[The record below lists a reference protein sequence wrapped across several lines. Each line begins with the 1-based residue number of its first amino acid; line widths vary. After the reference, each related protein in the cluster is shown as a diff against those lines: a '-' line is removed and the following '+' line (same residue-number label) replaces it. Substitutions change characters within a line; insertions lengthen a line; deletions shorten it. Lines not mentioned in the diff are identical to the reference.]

1 MNKKNEA
8 ALLGAILAATVAEQE
23 KEHFLKFESNHFDMP
38 TLNYSSG
45 IGERPFK
52 KTPLSK
58 QQQKRRAANK
68 RAKQS
73 RKRNR

>member
-1 MNKKNEA
+1 MTQKNKA

-23 KEHFLKFESNHFDMP
+23 KESFLKFENSYAGLEGL
-38 TLNYSSG
+38 TYSSG
-45 IGERPFK
+45 NGQRNFK

-58 QQQKRRAANK
+58 KQQKRRAANK

>member
-1 MNKKNEA
+1 MNKKLNEA
-8 ALLGAILAATVAEQE
+8 ALLAAVLSATAEEE
-23 KEHFLKFESNHFDMP
+23 KKTFLKFNMAPEMP
-38 TLNYSSG
+38 TLNYNSG